1 MEPKHLEH
9 IAGIFQ
15 RLPQA
20 IGLRFDV
27 PGAGDEVEYTFSVTS
42 LREIMSV
49 VESAVYRA
57 SY

>member
-42 LREIMSV
+42 LREIMNV

-57 SY
+57 S